1 MRVGKKGGSRAGDRA
16 NLLARPA
23 RWSTVAAARQ
33 VAGRLGTQGWRAA
46 GVGACAAVSCLVA
59 PGLALAAPTTA
70 TFNTPGQNTF
80 MVPAGVSSI
89 SVTAVGG
96 AGGACFQAGGEGA
109 SVAGTFAVQPGQQL
123 AVDVAGPGSA
133 CPGDG
138 TGAAGVGGGGAGGTG
153 GGSSAGGGGGASEVS
168 SGPVSPGVPSDLLIV
183 AGGGGG
189 TAEGGGG
196 QGGNAGSPGL
206 NGALGLGGGAG
217 SATAGGAGGA
227 DLDGPINGVAGTFGQ
242 GGAGGSGG
250 AVGGGG
256 GGGGYY
262 GGGGGGG
269 SIGGPPVGGGG
280 GGSSFLAAGA
290 TNTSGPTPTTAAP
303 TVTITYTAP
312 PPPSL
317 TLSSQSIAFT
327 GSQRLG
333 TVSPQ
338 LTLKVGNSGAGPL
351 MIYGLQS
358 AGTNPGDYLF
368 ADLCQQPVARG
379 SSCQIG
385 VRFAPLARGT
395 RTATLTVLTNAP
407 GAPATVTL
415 SGTGG
420 SPSRGAGPVTP
431 GGSAGQ
437 VVCHHSATGTA
448 VCDIECAPGTYK
460 LQGQSERATFT
471 IEQADKITAH
481 GTLTLKRGS
490 VTSYRLRLKPGTYTL
505 TISTGHGKSTRI
517 LVHVPFHV
525 T

>member
-1 MRVGKKGGSRAGDRA
+1 MRIGKKSGS
-16 NLLARPA
+16 
-23 RWSTVAAARQ
+23 Q
-33 VAGRLGTQGWRAA
+33 VAGGLGTQRWRAA
-46 GVGACAAVSCLVA
+46 GVGAFAAVSCLVA

-70 TFNTPGQNTF
+70 TFNTPGQYMFT
-80 MVPAGVSSI
+80 VPAGVSSL

-109 SVAGTFAVQPGQQL
+109 AVAGTFAVQPGQQL
-123 AVDVAGPGSA
+123 AVGVAGPGSD
-133 CPGDG
+133 CSGSG

-153 GGSSAGGGGGASEVS
+153 GGGSGGAGGGASEVS
-168 SGPVSPGVPSDLLIV
+168 GPGLQPNLLIV

-189 TAEGGGG
+189 TSAGGGG
-196 QGGNAGSPGL
+196 LGGNAGSPGVS
-206 NGALGLGGGAG
+206 GPFGLGGGAG

-227 DLDGPINGVAGTFGQ
+227 DLDGPANGAPGTFGL

-250 AVGGGG
+250 IAGGGG

-269 SIGGPPVGGGG
+269 SIDGPPVGGGG

-290 TNTSGPTPTTAAP
+290 TNTSAPTPTTATP
-303 TVTITYTAP
+303 SVTLTYMAA

-317 TLSSQSIAFT
+317 RLSSQSLVFT
-327 GSQRLG
+327 GPHRPG

-351 MIYGLQS
+351 MIYGLQT

-368 ADLCQQPVARG
+368 ADLCQQPVAQG

-407 GAPATVTL
+407 GGPATVTL

-420 SPSRGAGPVTP
+420 SPSRGAAGQQ
-431 GGSAGQ
+431 GLSAGQ
-437 VVCHHSATGTA
+437 VICRHSATGTD
-448 VCDIECAPGTYK
+448 VCEIECAPGTYK
-460 LQGQSERATFT
+460 LRGQSEQATFT
-471 IEQADKITAH
+471 IEHAGRIAAH
-481 GTLTLKRGS
+481 GTLELKRGS
-490 VTSYRLRLKPGTYTL
+490 VTRYRLRLKQGTDTL
-505 TISTGHGKSTRI
+505 TISTGHGKNMQV
-517 LVHVPFHV
+517 LVHVPFRV
-525 T
+525 S